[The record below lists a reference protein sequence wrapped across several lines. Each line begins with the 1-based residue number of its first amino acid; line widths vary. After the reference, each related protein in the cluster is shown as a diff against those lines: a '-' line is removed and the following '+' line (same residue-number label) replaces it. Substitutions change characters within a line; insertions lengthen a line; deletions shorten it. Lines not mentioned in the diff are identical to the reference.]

1 MTFTKQIRL
10 IRIMLAATA
19 AAALLLVLT
28 ALALSAWRDP
38 APNLAK
44 LTAWTP
50 KPFNLG
56 TVAEVRVDVD
66 CPYYRLP
73 RLPLTVVA
81 PAGMQTLE
89 MAKRRLVGVGVFGW
103 RWRCVAALQPV
114 ELGKREGGSVTV
126 AFTPG
131 RRDTNDA
138 VTAPLPPFTVEPHLK
153 LQDSNLAL
161 APLIPKGWLPA
172 SWQWWHYVA
181 LGVLLLILALAF
193 WLLYRRR
200 EATDLPPPPPPWK
213 TAQDALRELEEAL
226 PLEPERFFVRYTDI
240 VRHYGDARFDLR
252 ATEATTPELLERL
265 RRLSELTLEQR
276 QAVSAVLDAADRIK
290 FARADAT
297 QDELR
302 HALGVA
308 RRFVSE
314 TTPQPVTAI
323 TAGTANGKR
332 QTAEKKP

>member
-1 MTFTKQIRL
+1 MTFKKQIRL
-10 IRIMLAATA
+10 VRIILAATA
-19 AAALLLVLT
+19 AGALVLVLA

-38 APNLAK
+38 APTLAK
-44 LTAWTP
+44 LTVWAP

-131 RRDTNDA
+131 RREANDA
-138 VTAPLPPFTVEPHLK
+138 VTAPLPPFTVAPHLK
-153 LQDSNLAL
+153 PQDSSLTL
-161 APLIPKGWLPA
+161 APLIPKSWLPA

-181 LGVLLLILALAF
+181 LGVLLLILTLAF

-200 EATDLPPPPPPWK
+200 DGADLPPPPPPWE
-213 TAQDALRELEEAL
+213 TAQGALLELEGAL

-240 VRHYGDARFDLR
+240 IRHYGDARFDLH

-265 RRLSELTLEQR
+265 RRLSELTFEQR

-297 QDELR
+297 QEELR
-302 HALGVA
+302 SALDVA

-314 TTPQPVTAI
+314 TTPVPAAAA
-323 TAGTANGKR
+323 AGTENGKR
-332 QTAEKKP
+332 KTEEETP

>member
-1 MTFTKQIRL
+1 MTFKKQIRL
-10 IRIMLAATA
+10 VRIILAATA
-19 AAALLLVLT
+19 AAALVLVLT

-44 LTAWTP
+44 LTVWTP

-56 TVAEVRVDVD
+56 TLAEVRVDVD

-81 PAGMQTLE
+81 PAGMQTLDL
-89 MAKRRLVGVGVFGW
+89 AKRRLVGVGVFGW

-131 RRDTNDA
+131 RREANDA
-138 VTAPLPPFTVEPHLK
+138 VTAPLPPFTVDPHLK
-153 LQDSNLAL
+153 PQDSNLAL
-161 APLIPKGWLPA
+161 APLIPKSWLPA

-200 EATDLPPPPPPWK
+200 EAADLPPPPPPWE
-213 TAQDALRELEEAL
+213 TAQDALRELEGTL

-240 VRHYGDARFDLR
+240 IRHYGDARFDLH
-252 ATEATTPELLERL
+252 ATEATTPELLEQL
-265 RRLSELTLEQR
+265 RRLSELTFEQR

-297 QDELR
+297 QEELR
-302 HALGVA
+302 SALGVA

-314 TTPQPVTAI
+314 TTPVPAAD
-323 TAGTANGKR
+323 AGTENGKR
-332 QTAEKKP
+332 KTEEEKP

>member
-1 MTFTKQIRL
+1 MTFKKQIRL
-10 IRIMLAATA
+10 VRIILAATA
-19 AAALLLVLT
+19 GAALVLVLT
-28 ALALSAWRDP
+28 VLSLSVWRDP

-44 LTAWTP
+44 LTVWAP

-56 TVAEVRVDVD
+56 TLAEVRVDVD

-81 PAGMQTLE
+81 PAGMQTLDF
-89 MAKRRLVGVGVFGW
+89 AKRRLVGVGVFGW

-131 RRDTNDA
+131 RREANDA

-153 LQDSNLAL
+153 PQDSSLAL
-161 APLIPKGWLPA
+161 APLIPKSWLPA

-200 EATDLPPPPPPWK
+200 EAADLPPPPPPWE
-213 TAQDALRELEEAL
+213 TAQDALQELEGAL
-226 PLEPERFFVRYTDI
+226 PLEPERFFVRYTDV
-240 VRHYGDARFDLR
+240 VRHYGDARFDLH

-265 RRLSELTLEQR
+265 RRLSELTFEQR

-302 HALGVA
+302 NALGVA

-314 TTPQPVTAI
+314 TTPVPAAAD
-323 TAGTANGKR
+323 AGTENGKR
-332 QTAEKKP
+332 KTEEEKP